1 MLLYLR
7 EQSFDFSVNENLIVL
22 YTTEFLLL
30 LAPTK
35 SCLII
40 VVILYRYNDLS
51 SICNQNTFDEENF
64 DFQIDTA
71 SHKAYPL
78 HNLSTK
84 ISDILM
90 VSVADFFLVIYLEN
104 DTIQYKK
111 QPVTQTGDRL

>member
-71 SHKAYPL
+71 NAVLFFSVCMVIFLLLLIKKLVVRHKCL
-78 HNLSTK
+78 
-84 ISDILM
+84 
-90 VSVADFFLVIYLEN
+90 
-104 DTIQYKK
+104 
-111 QPVTQTGDRL
+111 

>member
-1 MLLYLR
+1 M
-7 EQSFDFSVNENLIVL
+7 
-22 YTTEFLLL
+22 

-104 DTIQYKK
+104 DT
-111 QPVTQTGDRL
+111 QPAGNPLAVVIYEKTALERAVKLFECSYNALPPDTFIT

>member
-1 MLLYLR
+1 M
-7 EQSFDFSVNENLIVL
+7 NENLIVL

-90 VSVADFFLVIYLEN
+90 VSVADFVLCFILKM
-104 DTIQYKK
+104 IQFSIKNSLSPK
-111 QPVTQTGDRL
+111 RVTGFDISTL

>member
-71 SHKAYPL
+71 SHKVYPL
-78 HNLSTK
+78 HRSGGNEYIAKKSY
-84 ISDILM
+84 
-90 VSVADFFLVIYLEN
+90 AY
-104 DTIQYKK
+104 QYKRK
-111 QPVTQTGDRL
+111 RHWEREWLLIG